1 MDQRPRILIIDD
13 PRSECRLPAP
23 SALGHA
29 DVTRVADPSA
39 AWDYFRETPYDAVIV
54 APQPLIDLRLTIQQS
69 EQRQQKLEALHRAG
83 TDLTALDTDQ
93 IPEMNVQT
101 RTELLKQNLTRSI
114 HDLLHF
120 DILEIRLLNR
130 QTGQLVPLLAEG
142 MTEEAANRTLYARPE
157 GNGVTGYVAAT
168 GHSYLCPDTTIDP
181 LYLQGAHAAR
191 SSLTVPL
198 IAQNEV
204 IGTFNVESPKPNGFS
219 LEDLQFTELFS
230 REIAQALHTLQL
242 LSAQQTCT
250 VAESIN
256 AIHREIAM
264 PVDELLTM
272 ASGLLDR
279 LSTTDPDAVSTVQR
293 IIQSARTI
301 KQNIHKVGDDLN
313 MSPVRPAGT
322 KGINLTLLK
331 GLRILVV
338 DNEERVRQSAHLFLD
353 RFGCLVETAPT
364 GMEGLALAR
373 NATYDVILADIK
385 LPDLR
390 GYETYCRFR
399 QLQPQSRMVLVTGF
413 DYDASHSLIKAR
425 QDGLRFVLFKP
436 FRLEKLLDALLG
448 PGSPAIRKDGTPV
461 TQATPT

>member
-1 MDQRPRILIIDD
+1 LIIDD
-13 PRSECRLPAP
+13 PRSAECLPAP

-29 DVTRVADPSA
+29 EITRVADPSA
-39 AWDYFRETPYDAVIV
+39 AWEHFRRTPFDAVIV
-54 APQPLIDLRLTIQQS
+54 APQPLIDLRQTIQQS

-83 TDLTALDTDQ
+83 TDLTALDEDQ
-93 IPEMNVQT
+93 IPEMNVET
-101 RTELLKQNLTRSI
+101 RIEMLKQNLKRSI
-114 HDLLHF
+114 HDLLQF

-130 QTGQLVPLLAEG
+130 SSGQLIPLLEEG
-142 MTEEAANRTLYARPE
+142 MTDEAAQRILYARPD

-198 IAQNEV
+198 ITNNEV
-204 IGTFNVESPKPNGFS
+204 IGTFNVESPKPNGFT

-242 LSAQQTCT
+242 LSAQQTST

-264 PVDELLTM
+264 PADELLTL
-272 ASGLLDR
+272 ASQLLAR
-279 LSTTDPDAVSTVQR
+279 LGESDPDACIMLQR
-293 IIQSARTI
+293 IIANARTI
-301 KQNIHKVGDDLN
+301 KQNIHKVGDDMN
-313 MSPVRPAGT
+313 ASQARPANT
-322 KGINLTLLK
+322 KGINLVQLK
-331 GLRILVV
+331 GMRVLVV
-338 DNEERVRQSAHLFLD
+338 DSEDRTRQSAHAFLD
-353 RFGCLVETAPT
+353 RFGCTVETAPT

-373 NATYDVILADIK
+373 TSTYDAILADIK

-399 QLQPQSRMVLVTGF
+399 QMQPEARMVLITGF
-413 DYDASHSLIKAR
+413 DYDGSHSLIKAR
-425 QDGLRFVLFKP
+425 QDGLRHVLFKP
-436 FRLEKLLDALLG
+436 FRLEKLLEALLS
-448 PGSPAIRKDGTPV
+448 PGSPAVRVDGPPV
-461 TQATPT
+461 TQAT